1 MSVVSLS
8 DLTLQQVE
16 STFIN
21 SDFFKAKNVNPLLS
35 DIVVANV
42 FFEPSTRTRMS
53 FEMATLRLGAK
64 SILFNGKIG
73 TSLEKEETLSDTV
86 LNIAAMKP
94 DIMVI
99 RCGDD
104 LNLRAVQK
112 DIDIPI
118 INAGWGTQ
126 GHPTQ
131 ALLDIATLRS
141 KGRNTAHERIL
152 FVGDIKHSRVVAS
165 HRELAAVL
173 KYEIAFCGPTS
184 LMPMDS
190 KVPIF
195 KSLSE
200 GLAWATTVIFLRFQ
214 KERHQLGGAH
224 AEGGSLQ
231 EVNHSPK
238 PSEFQ
243 LNKETLKLL
252 KNDAYFMHPGPV
264 NWGVEMTN
272 DVLNDSRCLILNQ
285 VNHGVYMR
293 MALIYLV
300 SKREL

>member
-8 DLTLQQVE
+8 DLTLQQIE

-21 SDFFKAKNVNPLLS
+21 SDFFKTKKPNPLLS

-42 FFEPSTRTRMS
+42 FFEASTRTRMS

-64 SILFNGKIG
+64 SVLFSGKVG

-94 DIMVI
+94 DVMVI

-104 LNLRAVQK
+104 LDLRDMQK
-112 DIDIPI
+112 RIDVPI
-118 INAGWGTQ
+118 INAGWGAK

-131 ALLDIATLRS
+131 ALLDIATLR
-141 KGRNTAHERIL
+141 GRDRNLAAEKVL
-152 FVGDIKHSRVVAS
+152 FVGDIKHSRVVSS
-165 HRELAAVL
+165 HLELAAHL
-173 KYEIAFCGPTS
+173 KYEVAFCGPSSFIPADT
-184 LMPMDS
+184 
-190 KVPIF
+190 KVPVF
-195 KSLSE
+195 KSLKE

-214 KERHQLGGAH
+214 KERHQAGASE
-224 AEGGSLQ
+224 AF
-231 EVNHSPK
+231 K

-252 KNDAYFMHPGPV
+252 KNDALFMHPGPV
-264 NWGVEMTN
+264 NWGVEMTE
-272 DVLNDSRCLILNQ
+272 DVLKDPRCLILDQ
-285 VNHGVYMR
+285 VNHGVFIR

-300 SKREL
+300 ARREL